1 MLQILELLTVNQE
14 ELLLAEAAK
23 VPDAQLSL
31 VKNKFLNTRQRQT
44 DTHAE
49 LFYSAVIRCML
60 VSVGMH

>member
-44 DTHAE
+44 MTRMQSCFIQ
-49 LFYSAVIRCML
+49 L
-60 VSVGMH
+60 